1 MQVPTLNYVKRC
13 AKKNV
18 GARPIVE
25 LFPMDTVVSINM
37 KEIDT
42 FDQQGYVIVKN
53 LLSQFDIEKL
63 ARIVD
68 RIYAQWLSENRAD
81 FIEHRLVNMHTLTD
95 SRYFVGR
102 KAERLLFF
110 QAIASNKLTQLIDNM
125 FGDGIY
131 FHNTQLFFNPFENK
145 KLPYWHRDMQY
156 SPIDDA
162 ILKNEQ
168 QNMVSLH
175 VRIPL
180 IQEQGIELIP
190 GTHKRWDTELERD
203 VRLELNGRKNSEDLP
218 DSVLIEL
225 TPGDALIF
233 SAQMIHRGNYRLNE
247 SRKSL
252 DLCIG
257 KYHPLTSVYI
267 NKNALPDIAEL
278 DKIENNRW
286 FRVACGLMA
295 DNKM

>member
-1 MQVPTLNYVKRC
+1 
-13 AKKNV
+13 
-18 GARPIVE
+18 
-25 LFPMDTVVSINM
+25 M
-37 KEIDT
+37 KEADT
-42 FDQQGYVIVKN
+42 FNHQGYVIVKN
-53 LLSQFDIEKL
+53 LFSQFDIEKL

-81 FIEHRLVNMHTLTD
+81 FIEHKLVNMHTLTD
-95 SRYFVGR
+95 PRYFVDR

-110 QAIASNKLTQLIDNM
+110 QTIASNRLTQLIDSM

-145 KLPYWHRDMQY
+145 RLPYWHRDMQY
-156 SPIDDA
+156 SPIDDS

-168 QNMVSLH
+168 QIMVSLH

-180 IQEQGIELIP
+180 SNEQGIELIP

-203 VRLELNGRKNSEDLP
+203 VRLELNARKNSEDLP
-218 DSVLIEL
+218 GSVLIEL
-225 TPGDALIF
+225 TPGDVLIF
-233 SAQMIHRGNYRLNE
+233 SAQMIHRGNYRLNK

-257 KYHPLTSVYI
+257 KHHPLTSAYI
-267 NKNALPDIAEL
+267 DKRALPDAAEL

-286 FRVACGLMA
+286 YRIAHELAA
-295 DNKM
+295 DYHI

>member
-1 MQVPTLNYVKRC
+1 
-13 AKKNV
+13 
-18 GARPIVE
+18 
-25 LFPMDTVVSINM
+25 MDSAGSINM

-42 FDQQGYVIVKN
+42 FDQQGYVIAKN
-53 LLSQFDIEKL
+53 LLGQFDIEKL
-63 ARIVD
+63 ARIID
-68 RIYAQWLSENRAD
+68 RIYAQWLSENHAD
-81 FIEHRLVNMHTLTD
+81 FIEHKLVNMHTLTD
-95 SRYFVGR
+95 PRYFAGHET
-102 KAERLLFF
+102 ERLLFF
-110 QAIASNKLTQLIDNM
+110 QTIASNRLTQLIDGM

-131 FHNTQLFFNPFENK
+131 FHNAQLFFNPFENK
-145 KLPYWHRDMQY
+145 RQPYWHRDMQY
-156 SPIDDA
+156 SSIDDC

-180 IQEQGIELIP
+180 IPEQGIELIP

-218 DSVLIEL
+218 GSVLIEL
-225 TPGDALIF
+225 APGDILIF

-257 KYHPLTSVYI
+257 KHHPLTSGYI
-267 NKNALPDIAEL
+267 DKNALPDRTDL

-286 FRVACGLMA
+286 YRIARELTAAGKIHPM
-295 DNKM
+295 DKIQD